1 MNTALELIMRS
12 LAIFLGTFFTS
23 RWFITKKANLVVF
36 TFAFIMGLV
45 LNYYGP
51 LKL

>member
-1 MNTALELIMRS
+1 MDRTLEMFMRS

-23 RWFITKKANLVVF
+23 RWFMNSKTNLTFFV
-36 TFAFIMGLV
+36 FAFVLGLV